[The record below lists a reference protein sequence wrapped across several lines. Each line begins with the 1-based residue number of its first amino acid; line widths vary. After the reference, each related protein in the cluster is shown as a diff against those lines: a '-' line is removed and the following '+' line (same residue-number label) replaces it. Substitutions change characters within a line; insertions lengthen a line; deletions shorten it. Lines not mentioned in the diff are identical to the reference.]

1 MHAELVAVF
10 VFAAAAAAA
19 VVVVLFCKF
28 TIILPYK
35 PS

>member
-10 VFAAAAAAA
+10 VFAAAAAA